1 MVNLRPRRTA
11 TRREGIFPSL
21 LWTLTRPDLGQRFW
35 VCNDGESRP
44 DRLTSLG
51 SGRETPSAVEASPG
65 GPFLGAPPS
74 FCFASSNRSCC
85 PQPGGPACLPC
96 R

>member
-21 LWTLTRPDLGQRFW
+21 LWTLTQPDLGQRFW

-44 DRLTSLG
+44 DRLT
-51 SGRETPSAVEASPG
+51 
-65 GPFLGAPPS
+65 
-74 FCFASSNRSCC
+74 N
-85 PQPGGPACLPC
+85 
-96 R
+96 